1 MKQSDKFT
9 GLGVALVTPFAP
21 DGAIDYESLD
31 KLLDY
36 LLEGGADFLVIHG
49 TTGESPCLTR
59 EERELVTRRVV
70 ERVAGRLPI
79 MVGLGG
85 NDTLELAKRF
95 KHLDTDGID
104 GILSVSPYYNK
115 PQQEGLY
122 QHFAHISKYTELPI
136 ILYNVPSR
144 VGVNLMPETVI
155 RLAKDCPNII
165 GIKEASGFVAQVE
178 QVVQGVEGLDFAV
191 LSGDDALSANFIR
204 NGARGVIS
212 VAGNAYPKLFGRLI
226 HLAMEGRFN
235 EADELQDRFRELN
248 AQLFANGNPAGI
260 KALLQDMQLIK
271 HNVLRLPLLPA
282 SRAVCLA
289 LEEARLA
296 LDAYMRLEHSDLIH

>member
-9 GLGVALVTPFAP
+9 GLGIALVTPFAP
-21 DGAIDYESLD
+21 DGTIDYQSLD
-31 KLLDY
+31 RLLDY
-36 LLEGGADFLVIHG
+36 LIKGGADFLVIHG

-79 MVGLGG
+79 MIGLGG

-95 KHLDTDGID
+95 ECLNSEGID

-115 PQQEGLY
+115 PLQEGLY
-122 QHFAHISKYTELPI
+122 QHFAHISKHTDLPI

-144 VGVNLMPETVI
+144 VGVNLMPETVV

-178 QVVQGVEGLDFAV
+178 QVVKGVEGLDFVV

-212 VAGNAYPKLFGRLI
+212 VVGNAYPQLFGRLI
-226 HLAMEGRFN
+226 HLAMEGKLN
-235 EADELQDRFRELN
+235 EADDLQDKFRELN
-248 AQLFANGNPAGI
+248 IQLFANGNPAGI
-260 KALLQDMQLIK
+260 KALLKQMELLE
-271 HNVLRLPLLPA
+271 HNALRLPLIPA
-282 SRAVCLA
+282 SKDVS
-289 LEEARLA
+289 LA
-296 LDAYMRLEHSDLIH
+296 LDEARQALDTYIRLEHSDLIK

>member
-21 DGAIDYESLD
+21 DGTIDYQSLD
-31 KLLDY
+31 RLLDY
-36 LLEGGADFLVIHG
+36 LIKGGADFLVIHG

-79 MVGLGG
+79 MIGLGG

-95 KHLDTDGID
+95 KNLDTEGID

-115 PQQEGLY
+115 PLQEGLY
-122 QHFAHISKYTELPI
+122 QHFAHISKHTDLPI
-136 ILYNVPSR
+136 VLYNVPSR

-178 QVVQGVEGLDFAV
+178 QVVKGVEGLDFAV

-212 VAGNAYPKLFGRLI
+212 VVGNAYPQLFGRLI
-226 HLAMEGRFN
+226 HLAMDGKLN
-235 EADELQDRFRELN
+235 EADDLQDKFRELN
-248 AQLFANGNPAGI
+248 VQLFANGNPAGV
-260 KALLQDMQLIK
+260 KALLKQMELID
-271 HNVLRLPLLPA
+271 HNILRLPLMPA
-282 SRAVCLA
+282 SREVT
-289 LEEARLA
+289 LA
-296 LDAYMRLEHSDLIH
+296 LDEARQALDTYIRLEHSDLIK

>member
-9 GLGVALVTPFAP
+9 GLGVALVTPFAL
-21 DGAIDYESLD
+21 DGTIDYQSLD
-31 KLLDY
+31 RHLDY
-36 LLEGGADFLVIHG
+36 LIEGGADFLVIHG

-79 MVGLGG
+79 MIGLGG

-95 KHLDTDGID
+95 KSLDTEGID

-115 PQQEGLY
+115 PLQEGLY
-122 QHFAHISKYTELPI
+122 QHFAHISKQTDLPI
-136 ILYNVPSR
+136 VLYNVPSR
-144 VGVNLMPETVI
+144 VGVNLMPETVV

-178 QVVQGVEGLDFAV
+178 QVVKGVEGLDFAV

-212 VAGNAYPKLFGRLI
+212 VAGNAYPQLFGRMI
-226 HLAMEGRFN
+226 HLAMEGKLN
-235 EADELQDRFRELN
+235 EADDLQDKFRELN
-248 AQLFANGNPAGI
+248 IQLFANGNPAGI
-260 KALLQDMQLIK
+260 KALLKQMELIE
-271 HNVLRLPLLPA
+271 HNVLRLPLIPA
-282 SRAVCLA
+282 SKAVT
-289 LEEARLA
+289 LA
-296 LDAYMRLEHSDLIH
+296 LDEARQALDTYIRLEHSDLIK